1 MCCKYI
7 DKSNKKIVTK
17 IFIHKEKLNIFIIPI
32 LFWYIKMENDT
43 VIIGINSLMSKL
55 FKIRIDMLFIH
66 LLILNREISSLGNKY
81 SKRIIIINDKIK
93 KIILNKAS
101 NSSKY

>member
-1 MCCKYI
+1 
-7 DKSNKKIVTK
+7 
-17 IFIHKEKLNIFIIPI
+17 
-32 LFWYIKMENDT
+32 MENDT